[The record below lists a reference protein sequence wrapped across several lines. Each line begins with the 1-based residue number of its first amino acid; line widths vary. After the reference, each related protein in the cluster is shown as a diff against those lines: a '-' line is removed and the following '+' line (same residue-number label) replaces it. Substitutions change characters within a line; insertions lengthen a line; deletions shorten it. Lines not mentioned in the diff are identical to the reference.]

1 MEEFV
6 KQISDHSDHVA
17 DAGPHCKTEET
28 TKQALILPL
37 LNILG
42 YNPYNPRMVRAEYGA
57 DLPGVKNGERVDY
70 ALFSDDKLVMYIEAK
85 PYGQK
90 LPKYMPQLA
99 RYFNATP
106 TVCVAAMTNGQEWQF
121 FTDLQN
127 SNIMDEKPFLII
139 NFDDL
144 KDTDIPELAKFRH
157 GLLKSENMRSLAE
170 DLTYLSKFKTVIFN
184 GLRKLDEDFVRY
196 VVRQADNTL
205 RMNQKTLDNMTPIV
219 KKAVEEVLSNMVVDS
234 LSTPAVDPVPDPVP
248 AGDPHGDMVD
258 PDNPNIITTE
268 NERQLLGY
276 VQTILSH
283 VVEPEDIH
291 ARDTASYF
299 NIVYKGLSTRW
310 LLRYHGDK
318 KKPSV
323 LFGLDLTP
331 EHKKEVKRAG
341 LTIEE
346 NGHIDLPS
354 PADIMRLPGLCFDA
368 LEYCSNDDNFRRNT
382 AKAE

>member
-1 MEEFV
+1 MEEFIRNI
-6 KQISDHSDHVA
+6 KEHADHVE

-127 SNIMDEKPFLII
+127 SNIMDDKPFLII
-139 NFDDL
+139 NFNDL
-144 KDTDIPELAKFRH
+144 KDSDVPELAKFRH
-157 GLLKSENMRSLAE
+157 GHLKSENMRSLAE
-170 DLTYLSKFKTVIFN
+170 DLTYLNKFKTVIYN
-184 GLRKLDEDFVRY
+184 GLRKLDENFVRY

-205 RMNQKTLDNMTPIV
+205 RMNQKTLETMTPIV
-219 KKAVEEVLSNMVVDS
+219 KKAVEDVLSNMIVDS
-234 LSTPAVDPVPDPVP
+234 LSSPASDPAEKSSPTAD
-248 AGDPHGDMVD
+248 ASGNIVD
-258 PDNPNIITTE
+258 PDNPNIITTPE
-268 NERQLLGY
+268 EQELLAH
-276 VQTILSH
+276 VQSILASAT
-283 VVEPEDIH
+283 EQDDIV
-291 ARDTASYF
+291 AKDTASYF
-299 NIVYKGLSTRW
+299 SIVYQGKNNRW
-310 LLRYHGDK
+310 LLRYQGDK
-318 KKPSV
+318 AKPSV
-323 LFGLDLTP
+323 IFGIDLTDT
-331 EHKKEVKRAG
+331 HKQEIKRAG
-341 LTIEE
+341 LTVAD
-346 NGHIDLPS
+346 NNHIDLPT

-368 LEYCSNDDNFRRNT
+368 LAYCRNDDNFRRGS
-382 AKAE
+382 K